1 MPDGRRD
8 VASSIIRRVFGAIVR
23 RIFARRAVD
32 ASAAASPA
40 LPPADDLVEFRPHAL
55 TRTFLISGPPGDQ
68 SVLEELRHSHAFEPH
83 IVGLLARV
91 VTPEMVALDV
101 GANLGV
107 LSVVIGAL
115 AHRGRVL
122 ALEASTVAYAHLQKT
137 LAANDV
143 RNVTTAHL
151 AVFRESGLTL
161 HLNTSSAFLA
171 GSHLTPEA
179 DAGGGT
185 EAVQTITLDDW
196 VAQHA
201 PSRVDLVKMD
211 IEGAELDA
219 LAGADQVLSRHAPAL
234 LIECNAV
241 VMRRFHRRSSRDL
254 YDVLARYYRHI
265 YLVPEASREG
275 EVVPIEAYAQLQE
288 ALALGRGNEDLFCT
302 ATPVALPTRPFAEWI
317 DELRHAPNASE
328 IVIDPS
334 YRLQPAA
341 EQLAGAAGARVSV
354 LLALHNDG
362 AQPLS
367 SAGRFPV
374 HVSYHVYAADGA
386 LVRFDG
392 VRTTLDSVV
401 REGDTLTLDASVA
414 LPEVEGEYRIEVT
427 LVQEGIAWLEDLGAP
442 TASIRA
448 TVHSVAP

>member
-1 MPDGRRD
+1 MF
-8 VASSIIRRVFGAIVR
+8 RRVF
-23 RIFARRAVD
+23 ARRGGSEPAAPPAVVT
-32 ASAAASPA
+32 
-40 LPPADDLVEFRPHAL
+40 PADDLVEFRPHAL
-55 TRTFLISGPPGDQ
+55 PRTFLISGPPGDQ

-83 IVGLLARV
+83 IVGLLTRV
-91 VTPEMVALDV
+91 VTPETVALDV

-107 LSVVIGAL
+107 LSVVIGSL
-115 AHRGRVL
+115 ATRGRVL

-137 LAANDV
+137 LAANGV

-171 GSHLTPEA
+171 GSHLTPDA

-201 PSRVDLVKMD
+201 LPRVDLVKMD

-219 LAGADQVLSRHAPAL
+219 LAGAEQLLSGHAPAL

-254 YDVLARYYRHI
+254 YDVLARHYRHI
-265 YLVPEASREG
+265 YLVPETSREG
-275 EVVPIEAYAQLQE
+275 DVVPIEAYEQLQE
-288 ALALGRGNEDLFCT
+288 ALALGRGNEDLYCT
-302 ATPVALPTRPFAEWI
+302 ATPAALSMRPFPGWI

-328 IVIDPS
+328 IVIDPV
-334 YRLQPAA
+334 YRLQPSTT
-341 EQLAGAAGARVSV
+341 QLSGAAGARVH
-354 LLALHNDG
+354 LPLILQNGG
-362 AQPLS
+362 AQRLAS
-367 SAGRFPV
+367 SGRFPV
-374 HVSYHVYAADGA
+374 HVSYHVYAADGG
-386 LVRFDG
+386 LVQFDG
-392 VRTTLDSVV
+392 VRTVLGSVV
-401 REGDTLTLDASVA
+401 RSGDAVSLDAA
-414 LPEVEGEYRIEVT
+414 ITLPDTAGEYRIEVT

-448 TVHSVAP
+448 SVRGVTP